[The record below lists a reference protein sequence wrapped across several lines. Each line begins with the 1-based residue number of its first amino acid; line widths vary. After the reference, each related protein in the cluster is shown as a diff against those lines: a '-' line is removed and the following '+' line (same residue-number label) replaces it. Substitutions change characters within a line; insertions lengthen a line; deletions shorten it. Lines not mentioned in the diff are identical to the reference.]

1 MDSDKIHEKVGD
13 TLKSVK
19 INKPDE
25 DMREVSVD
33 FLKSIKSLMDVV
45 NTRIH
50 WKTNEL
56 LPVGVLMKQIDELI

>member
-1 MDSDKIHEKVGD
+1 MDPSDKIDE

-19 INKPDE
+19 INQSDE
-25 DMREVSVD
+25 TMREVSID

-50 WKTNEL
+50 WKTEEL
-56 LPVGVLMKQIDELI
+56 LPVGVLMKKLDELL

>member
-1 MDSDKIHEKVGD
+1 MDTNDIRDKVDD

-19 INKPDE
+19 INKPGE

-33 FLKSIKSLMDVV
+33 FLKGIKSLMDVV

-56 LPVGVLMKQIDELI
+56 LPVGVLMKQIEDLI

>member
-1 MDSDKIHEKVGD
+1 MDSDTIHEKVNN

-19 INKPDE
+19 INKQDE
-25 DMREVSVD
+25 DMKEVSVI

-50 WKTNEL
+50 WKTDEL